1 MIVLVIILIQ
11 VLYLK
16 FVIKE
21 NPINFFGYSFLIVT
35 TGSMEP
41 EINSG
46 ELIII
51 KKKDKYEN
59 KDIVTYVDK
68 DGFLVTHRIIEIDDF
83 NMITKGDGNDL
94 KDEEIYLALIGTF
107 DENGICVFG
116 KDGSKVI
123 INPEEFAGYDFN
135 NNKVFW
141 MNGDEFHMKKS
152 IV

>member
-51 KKKDKYEN
+51 KKKDKYEI
-59 KDIVTYVDK
+59 KDIVTYIDK

-94 KDEEIYLALIGTF
+94 KDEETPIDCIKGKVVFHSKLLGYFFIHLLKPIIFIYI
-107 DENGICVFG
+107 
-116 KDGSKVI
+116 VI
-123 INPEEFAGYDFN
+123 ILLINIVMIFNTKEEKAE
-135 NNKVFW
+135 V
-141 MNGDEFHMKKS
+141 
-152 IV
+152 